1 VDSNKVGVK
10 GNILVVLLMEPRWE
24 GRRKTLLESR
34 GSLGLGLAPLHS
46 ECEPLEGV

>member
-1 VDSNKVGVK
+1 MDSNKVGVK